1 MRENHKMY
9 GSYNHAEL
17 NQSFW
22 PGGRVWVHNMKH
34 CLWLRFSWKH
44 LSMEAWNSY
53 PMSAGMAR
61 MTNIMLYKT
70 KDFRWDICSLLFKI
84 CKTSKNN
91 SMSTLS
97 RPEITRMF
105 VHSSFFFPRTLTLR
119 EIPPFHS
126 FSTVLFISLALPVT
140 TTSNAPWGTWNNL
153 GQCLRKPHYFLYSSS
168 PWTIFVCGG
177 ILFWKIVPPI
187 SDQLSC
193 GVRWGNS
200 TGVWPPEELPAKS

>member
-1 MRENHKMY
+1 MLNLIKASGLVVGFEFITWNIAY
-9 GSYNHAEL
+9 GSGLAGNTWA
-17 NQSFW
+17 W
-22 PGGRVWVHNMKH
+22 RPGTATPWVLAWREWQTLCFIKQRISDGTFAPYFLKFVKH
-34 CLWLRFSWKH
+34 PRITQCQLSLGLRSHGCLFTAH
-44 LSMEAWNSY
+44 
-53 PMSAGMAR
+53 
-61 MTNIMLYKT
+61 
-70 KDFRWDICSLLFKI
+70 
-84 CKTSKNN
+84 
-91 SMSTLS
+91 
-97 RPEITRMF
+97 
-105 VHSSFFFPRTLTLR
+105 FFFPRTLTLR